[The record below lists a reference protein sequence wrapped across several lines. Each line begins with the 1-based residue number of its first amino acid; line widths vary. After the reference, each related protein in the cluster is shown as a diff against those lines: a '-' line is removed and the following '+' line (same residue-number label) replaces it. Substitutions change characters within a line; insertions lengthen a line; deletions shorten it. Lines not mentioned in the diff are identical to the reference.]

1 MISKLNFFFINNDI
15 IAILYLVYTY
25 KRFKMR
31 FQKKLNA
38 YLFSL
43 VFPIKEKKKLW
54 ETIPRT
60 PCKILVVI
68 FPSIAQAI

>member
-15 IAILYLVYTY
+15 ISILYLVYTY

-43 VFPIKEKKKLW
+43 VFPIKKKKKRNFGRRYL
-54 ETIPRT
+54 EHPV
-60 PCKILVVI
+60 K
-68 FPSIAQAI
+68 F